1 MKVERCVKE
10 SFVVIGKEGSTL
22 DGEGFI
28 QRLWVDADSHFGE
41 VQHLAKKDENGN
53 IGGIWGGYVRF
64 LALIQAVGRF
74 QQRTLSCRGRMQ
86 GGCRSPQRLDKMDY
100 SWL

>member
-28 QRLWVDADSHFGE
+28 QRLWVDAHSHFGE

-53 IGGIWGGYVRF
+53 IGGIWG
-64 LALIQAVGRF
+64 LCPIS
-74 QQRTLSCRGRMQ
+74 RTHSSRGKISTKDFILP
-86 GGCRSPQRLDKMDY
+86 G
-100 SWL
+100 